1 MTHWKS
7 PWCWE
12 RLRAEEEGVKRMRWL
27 DSIIV
32 AMNMNLSKLQETVR
46 DRGAWVAAVHGSQR
60 VRYNRATEQDIRK
73 IRNRTRYKVD
83 RLTTSMTQRSSYHDV
98 LPGSVQSTLH
108 GLSDLKLIEWVS
120 ESRSV
125 VSDTLRPCRLY
136 SPWNSPGQN
145 TGVASLFLL
154 QGIFPTQGSN
164 PGLPHCRRILYQ
176 LSYQGSPNKNS
187 QKMLYLIFIWS
198 MQT

>member
-12 RLRAEEEGVKRMRWL
+12 RLRAKEEGVKRMRWL
-27 DSIIV
+27 DNIIV

-46 DRGAWVAAVHGSQR
+46 DRGAWVAAVHGSRR

-98 LPGSVQSTLH
+98 LPGSVQSTLY
-108 GLSDLKLIEWVS
+108 GLSDLNLIEWVS
-120 ESRSV
+120 ESCSV

-136 SPWNSPGQN
+136 SPWNS
-145 TGVASLFLL
+145 GVGSLFLL

-164 PGLPHCRRILYQ
+164 PGLPHCR
-176 LSYQGSPNKNS
+176 
-187 QKMLYLIFIWS
+187 
-198 MQT
+198 